1 MRDVDELIL
10 KLKIELGKADPKDK
24 FKTAIN
30 EIAEFFMSNFEIS
43 RNEVALLLTNKP
55 RTILSFAHPP
65 YLVNAGMIPVD
76 LSEAIASRIFR
87 SGKGFIDNN
96 LQQQRHLFIFE
107 SVKTPEN
114 KIMPIWKMI
123 AARISHADD
132 NFGIIEIS
140 KRSVIYSEAGADFS
154 ASDLHF
160 LEESIKKVAP
170 IIKEV
175 MPEDFRGKFN

>member
-10 KLKIELGKADPKDK
+10 RLKIELGKVAPENK
-24 FKTAIN
+24 FKIAI
-30 EIAEFFMSNFEIS
+30 EAVAEFYMSNFNIS
-43 RNEVALLLTNKP
+43 KNEVALLFADKQ
-55 RTILSFAHPP
+55 RAVLSFAHPS
-65 YLVNAGMIPVD
+65 YLINAGMIPVN

-107 SVKTPEN
+107 SIKTPDN

-123 AARISHADD
+123 ASRISHAGD
-132 NFGIIEIS
+132 NIGIIEIS
-140 KRSVIYSEAGADFS
+140 KRSVAFADAGEDFS
-154 ASDLHF
+154 DSDLHF

-170 IIKEV
+170 IISEV
-175 MPEDFRGKFN
+175 MPKDFRGKFK